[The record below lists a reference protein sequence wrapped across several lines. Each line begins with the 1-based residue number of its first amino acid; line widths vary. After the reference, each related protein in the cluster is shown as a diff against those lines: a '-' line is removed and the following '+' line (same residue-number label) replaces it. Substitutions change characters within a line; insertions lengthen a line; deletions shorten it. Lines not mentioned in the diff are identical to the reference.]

1 MKKVRLTLE
10 QWETVLENL
19 KEFNEEVEVVWLE
32 GCLPNGDGEWVICDD
47 CELIE
52 DGFKS
57 EEEAWQRY
65 EEILTLLE
73 NK

>member
-19 KEFNEEVEVVWLE
+19 KEFNEEIEVVWLE
-32 GCLPNGDGEWVICDD
+32 SCLANGDGEWAICND
-47 CELIE
+47 CELFE
-52 DGFKS
+52 DGFDS

>member
-1 MKKVRLTLE
+1 MNKIRLTLE

-19 KEFNEEVEVVWLE
+19 KEFNQEVEVVWLE
-32 GCLPNGDGEWVICDD
+32 GCLSNGDGEWVICDD

-57 EEEAWQRY
+57 EQEAWQRY

>member
-1 MKKVRLTLE
+1 M
-10 QWETVLENL
+10 
-19 KEFNEEVEVVWLE
+19 VWLE

-52 DGFKS
+52 DGFDS

>member
-1 MKKVRLTLE
+1 MKKIRLTLE

-52 DGFKS
+52 DGF
-57 EEEAWQRY
+57 
-65 EEILTLLE
+65 EITDAGYDE
-73 NK
+73 WKISW

>member
-1 MKKVRLTLE
+1 MDKIIVRSGDSEMEIDFRRFL
-10 QWETVLENL
+10 
-19 KEFNEEVEVVWLE
+19 F
-32 GCLPNGDGEWVICDD
+32 GDGEWVICDD

-52 DGFKS
+52 DGFDS